1 MAHDQAGSFEL
12 SQNPINRGES
22 NFFTMCDESVKNL
35 LRAKVT
41 ICGLTTLE
49 NFQDF
54 EAR

>member
-22 NFFTMCDESVKNL
+22 NFFTMCDERVENL
-35 LRAKVT
+35 LRAQVT
-41 ICGLTTLE
+41 IGGLTTLE